1 MAITATAHK
10 SIPIMYKGIVPS
22 GTTGTE
28 AITIKSSPLP
38 TSNFYYTCQVK
49 DSTGAERAS
58 ITSVYDKTTG
68 IVTVGSTL
76 AYLDTVILAGNW
88 TTK

>member
-1 MAITATAHK
+1 MAITATPIK
-10 SIPIMYKGIVPS
+10 SVPVMYKVTVPS

-28 AITIKSSPLP
+28 VITIKSSPLP

-49 DSTGAERAS
+49 DSTGAEKAS
-58 ITSVYDKTTG
+58 ITSVYDKATG
-68 IVTVGSTL
+68 EMTVSSTL
-76 AYLDTVILAGNW
+76 AYLDVVTIAGSW

>member
-1 MAITATAHK
+1 MAITATAIK
-10 SIPIMYKGIVPS
+10 SVPVMYKGTVPS

-28 AITIKSSPLP
+28 VITIKTAPLP

-58 ITSVYDKTTG
+58 ITSVYDKNTG
-68 IVTVGSTL
+68 TMSVGSTL
-76 AYLDTVILAGNW
+76 QYQDAITIAGSW

>member
-1 MAITATAHK
+1 MAITATAIK
-10 SIPIMYKGIVPS
+10 SVPVMYKGTVPS

-28 AITIKSSPLP
+28 VITIKTAPLP

-49 DSTGAERAS
+49 TSAGAERAS
-58 ITSVYDKTTG
+58 ITSVYDKTAGTL
-68 IVTVGSTL
+68 TVSSTL
-76 AYLDTVILAGNW
+76 AYLDVVTIAGSW

>member
-1 MAITATAHK
+1 MAITATPLKAV
-10 SIPIMYKGIVPS
+10 PIMYKAIVPS

-28 AITIKSSPLP
+28 IITLKSAPLP

-49 DSTGAERAS
+49 TSAGAEKAS
-58 ITSVYDKTTG
+58 ITSVYDKATG
-68 IVTVGSTL
+68 EVTVSSTL
-76 AYLDTVILAGNW
+76 AYLDVVTIAGSW